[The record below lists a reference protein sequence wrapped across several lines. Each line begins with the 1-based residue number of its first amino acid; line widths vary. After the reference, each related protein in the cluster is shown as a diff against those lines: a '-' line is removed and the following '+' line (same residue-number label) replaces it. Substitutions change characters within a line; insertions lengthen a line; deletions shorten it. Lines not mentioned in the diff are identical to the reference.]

1 MCKAPWSSPCQ
12 GIWFYPHQSSRI
24 KRVYNVF
31 FEGAI
36 VTRTTLGKANST
48 GSSTFTNK
56 PEP

>member
-1 MCKAPWSSPCQ
+1 MWKAPRASPCQ
-12 GIWFYPHQSSRI
+12 GIWFYPQQSSRI

-36 VTRTTLGKANST
+36 ATRAILDKANFT
-48 GSSTFTNK
+48 GSTFTNK

>member
-1 MCKAPWSSPCQ
+1 MCKAPRPSPCQ
-12 GIWFYPHQSSRI
+12 GIWFYPQQSSRI

-36 VTRTTLGKANST
+36 VTRTILDKANFT
-48 GSSTFTNK
+48 GSTFTNK